1 MAQRAELVEG
11 VVYVASPVRAK
22 RHGRPHAAVMAWLGA
37 YWFATPGVDLQDN
50 TTVRLD
56 NENEPQPD
64 ALLRIEPSAGGM
76 SCIDQDDY
84 IAGAPELIVEIAAS
98 SATYDLN
105 DKLVA
110 YCRNRVKEYLVWQV
124 YEQQLT
130 WFKLQAGQY
139 IVSQPEEGV
148 IRSSVFPG
156 LWLAVDA
163 LCDDRSKLLA
173 VLQVGLQSPEHQ
185 EFIQRL
191 KSPADD
197 TPGS

>member
-1 MAQRAELVEG
+1 M
-11 VVYVASPVRAK
+11 
-22 RHGRPHAAVMAWLGA
+22 
-37 YWFATPGVDLQDN
+37 QDN

-197 TPGS
+197 TPDS